1 MGMVAEMPAET
12 RRRGAP
18 SLPLEGGN
26 DILPFTPAFAAGLA
40 VAIFVVDTFTPFDV
54 AIAVL
59 YVAVVLLSLN
69 FASRRGLMLI
79 AAGCLVLTVL
89 AFFLAHG
96 LDAPIGSVARLGVS
110 LTAIV
115 ITAALALRVRE
126 SIDVLRDS
134 ERRYRNIFLA
144 SGIAIL
150 EMDFTA
156 LGPALSSGE
165 VPAPREALTRMRLRN
180 ANATAI
186 KMFGTADFE
195 SFARA
200 LPSFTPHE
208 MEPVIAA
215 MLAAIA
221 AGERYYEAEMVMTTM
236 DGRRIDVL
244 TTLALPADRPEMDLA
259 LVTIMD
265 VTARR
270 DAERR
275 LGETRSQLAHI
286 NRVATMGELTASIA
300 HEVNQ
305 PLAAIV
311 TNGQAGLRWLTRAQ
325 PDIAESQKALTRI
338 VADAERASDVIK
350 HLRSLSMRGTP
361 EAVPVDVNRMIGEAL
376 ELVEP
381 ELRSRQAMV
390 RFEPASG
397 LPSISGD
404 PVQLQQVII
413 NLVMNSAQAMTAA
426 ASPER
431 IIAIATR
438 RDGSAVR
445 ITVED
450 TGPGLPHGDSERL
463 FEAFYTTRSDGVGM
477 GLSICRTI
485 LEAHGGSISAGARS
499 GGGARFTITL
509 PSMETG

>member
-1 MGMVAEMPAET
+1 MFAAPRRHVAPL
-12 RRRGAP
+12 
-18 SLPLEGGN
+18 LPTKGGN
-26 DILPFTPAFAAGLA
+26 DILPFSPAFAAGLA
-40 VAIFVVDTFTPFDV
+40 IAIFVVDTFTPFDV

-69 FASRRGLMLI
+69 FASRRGLLLI
-79 AAGCLVLTVL
+79 AAGCVLLTVL
-89 AFFLAHG
+89 GFFLSHG
-96 LDAPIGSVARLGVS
+96 LDAPIGSVARFGVS
-110 LTAIV
+110 LTAIA
-115 ITAALALRVRE
+115 ITAGLALKVRE

-156 LGPALSSGE
+156 LGRALASGE
-165 VPAPREALTRMRLRN
+165 VPPPRQALTMMRLRN

-186 KMFGTADFE
+186 KMFGTRDFE
-195 SFARA
+195 TFARA

-208 MEPVIAA
+208 MEPTIAA
-215 MLAAIA
+215 MVAAIV
-221 AGERYYEAEMVMTTM
+221 AGERYYEAEMVMTTI

-244 TTLALPADRPEMDLA
+244 TTLALPADRPDMDMA

-361 EAVPVDVNRMIGEAL
+361 EAVPVDVNAMIREAL

-381 ELRSRQAMV
+381 ELRSRQAAAQ
-390 RFEPASG
+390 FEPKPG
-397 LPSISGD
+397 LPHISGD

-431 IIAIATR
+431 TIAIAAQ
-438 RDGSAVR
+438 RDGASIR

-485 LEAHGGSISAGARS
+485 LQAHGGGISAGARS

-509 PSMETG
+509 PTMEKG